1 MVVRQQEGALRR
13 TSPSHIF
20 TWHSSK
26 ANPAMLNQQ
35 KRINSTASQI
45 DRSNHPF
52 SSSQRSCRS
61 QKQKENAKTYNR
73 RDSQMVT
80 HSSTSRPVQCLCM
93 AERTGCPA
101 LTDLWSYV
109 LIVLTSA
116 FRKCGILAFPKSIE
130 SISSN
135 QHPIFVHPPNISARY
150 CSHFRTEITRQSFPL
165 ILPNTLLRLLQIV
178 LLLLLLRLGSIP
190 LLLLLHPHSLVVLS
204 LFLRSFRR
212 SLSQSGGDQ
221 SCGR

>member
-1 MVVRQQEGALRR
+1 MLDRR
-13 TSPSHIF
+13 
-20 TWHSSK
+20 
-26 ANPAMLNQQ
+26 
-35 KRINSTASQI
+35 KRSNSTASQI

-61 QKQKENAKTYNR
+61 QKQKENPKTYNR

-93 AERTGCPA
+93 AERTGCPV

-109 LIVLTSA
+109 LVTLISGY
-116 FRKCGILAFPKSIE
+116 RKCGVLAFPKSIE
-130 SISSN
+130 SISPN
-135 QHPIFVHPPNISARY
+135 QHPIFVHPPNINARY

-165 ILPNTLLRLLQIV
+165 ILPDTPLRLFQIV